1 MNKKYYFEKNINEYK
16 ERMNIMEGLQKT
28 CLVFTIIGAI
38 VWGLIGIFNF
48 NLVTWLFG
56 DTIIPR
62 IIYTIVGIT
71 GIINLGILF
80 NHIES

>member
-1 MNKKYYFEKNINEYK
+1 
-16 ERMNIMEGLQKT
+16 METLQKT

-38 VWGLIGIFNF
+38 AWGLIGLFDFNI
-48 NLVTWLFG
+48 VTWIFG

-71 GIINLGILF
+71 GIINIGILF
-80 NHIES
+80 NHIED